1 MKEQRVTFPSGSLTL
16 EGLLAKPDGDRP
28 VRGAVVCHPHP
39 LYGGSM
45 YNNVVDAVLAAMWKK
60 EWATLRFNFRG
71 VGESEGEHSGGAG
84 EAEDAAAAIAFVT
97 NQPGVEQ
104 DRAVLAGYSFGSIA
118 ALTAAPKIGELGA
131 LVLVALPLKMA
142 DVRALTEF
150 EGPIV
155 LAAGDGDMYCPIPQ
169 LEALHKELGARA
181 QLRIIA
187 GADHFFGGCEVEL
200 ADAIESMLGKI

>member
-16 EGLLAKPDGDRP
+16 EGLLAKPDGDQP

-71 VGESEGEHSGGAG
+71 AGESEGEHSGGVG
-84 EAEDAAAAIAFVT
+84 EADDAAAAVAFVT
-97 NQPGVEQ
+97 SQAGVE
-104 DRAVLAGYSFGSIA
+104 REGAVLAGYSFGSIA
-118 ALTAAPKIGELGA
+118 ALTAASKIEKLGA

-142 DVRALTEF
+142 DVRALTDF
-150 EGPIV
+150 AGPIV
-155 LAAGDGDMYCPIPQ
+155 LAAGDGDMYCPAPQ
-169 LEALHKELGARA
+169 LEALHKELGVRA
-181 QLRIIA
+181 QLRIIE
-187 GADHFFGGCEVEL
+187 GADHFFGGYEVEL

>member
-1 MKEQRVTFPSGSLTL
+1 MKEQHITFLSGALTL
-16 EGLLAKPDGDRP
+16 EGLLAKPVGVQP

-71 VGESEGEHSGGAG
+71 VGESQGEHEGGAG
-84 EAEDAAAAIAFVT
+84 EAEDAAAAMSFLT
-97 NQPGVEQ
+97 SQSGVQ
-104 DRAVLAGYSFGSIA
+104 RDGAVLAGYSFGSVA
-118 ALTAAPKIGELGA
+118 AMTASPKIKNLGG

-142 DVRALTEF
+142 DARALNDF
-150 EGPIV
+150 AGPIAI
-155 LAAGDGDMYCPIPQ
+155 AAGDGDMYCPIPQ

-181 QLRIIA
+181 QLRIVE
-187 GADHFFGGCEVEL
+187 GADHFFGGFEVGL
-200 ADAIESMLGKI
+200 ADAIGSMLAAM

>member
-16 EGLLAKPDGDRP
+16 EGLLAKPEGLKP

-71 VGESEGEHSGGAG
+71 VGESEGEHGGGAG
-84 EAEDAAAAIAFVT
+84 EAEDAAAAVAFLTSQSAV
-97 NQPGVEQ
+97 QADGV
-104 DRAVLAGYSFGSIA
+104 VLAGYSFGSIA
-118 ALTAAPKIGELGA
+118 AMTAASKIGNLGA

-142 DVRALTEF
+142 DARTLKDFA
-150 EGPIV
+150 GSIV
-155 LAAGDGDMYCPIPQ
+155 LAAGDGDTYCPVPQ
-169 LEALHKELGARA
+169 LEALHKDLGACA
-181 QLRIIA
+181 QLRIIE
-187 GADHFFGGCEVEL
+187 GADHFFGGFEVEL
-200 ADAIESMLGKI
+200 AEAIESMIGVI